1 MNGQTHAFPSGRPAA
16 HAPWWGAR
24 GRGLA
29 GEQPLQHAGSRR
41 SPTFS
46 ACRSQTSMCLF
57 LGSSFCCWSRSSF
70 SAVLSLPPSP
80 LVADMPATGGER
92 ESSAAT
98 RKARNCLYAPSRHES
113 A

>member
-80 LVADMPATGGER
+80 LVADMPGEARKLRPLERR
-92 ESSAAT
+92 EIVYT
-98 RKARNCLYAPSRHES
+98 RPRGMNQTA
-113 A
+113 